1 MKGFKKMETGIM
13 IFKIREASGTGTLA
27 IRLIHIQKVVTNGQD
42 LQLQIYIVFGLP

>member
-27 IRLIHIQKVVTNGQD
+27 FFEPTPKS
-42 LQLQIYIVFGLP
+42 

>member
-27 IRLIHIQKVVTNGQD
+27 ILPSRWLTNQHIMTLRLCTAIP
-42 LQLQIYIVFGLP
+42 LQ